1 MMADIIATQIELI
14 VYNYLT
20 AKKIPFEFQSS
31 QMGGWYSL
39 GGSVIDFLLPELRL
53 AFRVQGEYWHRGVS
67 KGGQDLIQ
75 RERLS
80 AMGLTVVD
88 LWTDDI
94 LDPDRLEQAMRLALQ
109 GQEQLR

>member
-39 GGSVIDFLLPELRL
+39 GGSVIDFLLPDLRL
-53 AFRVQGEYWHRGVS
+53 AFRVQGEYYHKGVAKTGS
-67 KGGQDLIQ
+67 DIIQ
-75 RERLS
+75 KERLS

-88 LWTDDI
+88 LYEND
-94 LDPDRLEQAMRLALQ
+94 LLNRPDETMRLALQ
-109 GQEQLR
+109 GEEVLK